1 MYLLLYTGRITM
13 ATSQLVFA
21 LTAFLIL
28 SCSDA
33 YLESEESDDYIQC
46 SRHYQSLYGYII
58 DIKSSVAVGAKLLE
72 GIQALSYGDCVEQ
85 CCGSVECDL
94 ALYRLRGIS
103 HVGHNCYFVHCGRR
117 ENCRTAIHE
126 EFVSIYMNTNKGKM
140 IGCMDAFN
148 NSYKQTLVTD
158 Q

>member
-21 LTAFLIL
+21 LTVFLIL

-58 DIKSSVAVGAKLLE
+58 DIKSSVSVGAKLLE
-72 GIQALSYGDCVEQ
+72 GIQALSYDDCVEQ
-85 CCGSVECDL
+85 CCGNAECDL
-94 ALYRLRGIS
+94 ALYRMRGVS

-117 ENCRTAIHE
+117 ENCHTAIHE
-126 EFVSIYMNTNKGKM
+126 EFVSIYMNINKGKM
-140 IGCMDAFN
+140 NWMYECI
-148 NSYKQTLVTD
+148 Q
-158 Q
+158 